1 MNKEYEFYSL
11 AMGGKSI
18 IRISDNTL
26 TISRPGLVSKMAMG
40 FTGEKTILINQISG
54 VQIKKVGFARG
65 YIQFILAG
73 TKEVK
78 SGIIGG
84 KIDENVVY
92 SDSSFKRSNKEI
104 NADFEEIK
112 KYIEEFN
119 ANQKSNNTV
128 VQNIKT
134 PIEQIKDL
142 KELLDMGAITQE
154 EFDKKKK
161 ELLNL

>member
-18 IRISDNTL
+18 IKINGNTL

-73 TKEVK
+73 TRETK

-84 KIDENVVY
+84 QIDGNVVY
-92 SDSSFKRSNKEI
+92 SDSSFKRSNKDI
-104 NADFEEIK
+104 NNDFEEIK

-119 ANQKSNNTV
+119 ANQNNNTSFS
-128 VQNIKT
+128 QEDKYD
-134 PIEQIKDL
+134 KLAKL
-142 KELLDMGAITQE
+142 KKLFDDNVITKE
-154 EFDKKKK
+154 EFESEKSK
-161 ELLNL
+161 LLQ